1 MPEEPKTLSPRH
13 AVGWTAMGV
22 LIVAAVL
29 LYFIYGRTVP
39 LLTAEPEASA
49 PGSVAP

>member
-1 MPEEPKTLSPRH
+1 
-13 AVGWTAMGV
+13 MGV

-39 LLTAEPEASA
+39 LLTAEPEPASA